1 MTRLTLSCLPHT
13 WLIDIDGTIF
23 LHNGH
28 KTGPDQLLPGV
39 KEFWDAIPEHDCIIL
54 LSARMSNEAEQ
65 TAAAL
70 RAFGLRYDRI
80 LYDLPKGE
88 RVLVNDRK
96 PGGLVT
102 AHSINLERDAGL
114 QSVDVHLSNE
124 I

>member
-1 MTRLTLSCLPHT
+1 
-13 WLIDIDGTIF
+13 
-23 LHNGH
+23 
-28 KTGPDQLLPGV
+28 
-39 KEFWDAIPEHDCIIL
+39 
-54 LSARMSNEAEQ
+54 MSNEAEQ

-102 AHSINLERDAGL
+102 AHSVNLERDAGL